1 MPYWE
6 PIRDD
11 QTNYT
16 YSIDNVVVWFRLYY
30 PEDVLCQE
38 ILDFISNR
46 LDFDYD
52 HFQSFKFACF
62 RDQFSFRLGDGYSF
76 WLGASFNGAKGT
88 ADPFVALD
96 FNPNKV
102 IRFQHFAEIYNFVL
116 ARAKQVDF
124 KRFDLAIDIP
134 VDRHYV
140 RLLKSGKRSYTR
152 IEDSALT
159 EYLGKHNSNGFTKV
173 YDKTAESDLD
183 YELTRVEVTCD
194 SLQPA
199 LPDIHLEQYQ
209 TSIDFD
215 FDLNKTDKVLVEL
228 LRRCDNTDRAYWFRQ
243 LGRVKQEKIKP
254 YVFSEA
260 DMFKYDKAAILHVL
274 EVVENIA
281 ADNLE
286 VYSDTIIKQLVE
298 TSKQSSETRFT
309 DIPFEKMRLEVP
321 ESWCNDDNDT

>member
-1 MPYWE
+1 MALLSYWE

-102 IRFQHFAEIYNFVL
+102 MRFQHFAEIYNFVL

-124 KRFDLAIDIP
+124 KRFDLAIDVP
-134 VDRHYV
+134 V
-140 RLLKSGKRSYTR
+140 KRSDVFMYKGR
-152 IEDSALT
+152 RKLT
-159 EYLGKHNSNGFTKV
+159 VDPDEEEELFIGNSWENFTHYLGRRSSVGRVKLYNKQR
-173 YDKTAESDLD
+173 ESKLN
-183 YELTRVEVTCD
+183 YPLTRVELTCAPD
-194 SLQPA
+194 SDMDKYMPTVKYFDDLQMVFNDLKISGSDRLILRRVLEHPDELGELPYVKRKKIDEILEHYTKTVEVNKGIYA
-199 LPDIHLEQYQ
+199 LILLNLNKFR
-209 TSIDFD
+209 TMI
-215 FDLNKTDKVLVEL
+215 DLNGYEKLPFNNGFAEKVEIEEFNMDELV
-228 LRRCDNTDRAYWFRQ
+228 
-243 LGRVKQEKIKP
+243 V
-254 YVFSEA
+254 
-260 DMFKYDKAAILHVL
+260 
-274 EVVENIA
+274 
-281 ADNLE
+281 
-286 VYSDTIIKQLVE
+286 
-298 TSKQSSETRFT
+298 
-309 DIPFEKMRLEVP
+309 
-321 ESWCNDDNDT
+321 

>member
-1 MPYWE
+1 MALLPYWE

-102 IRFQHFAEIYNFVL
+102 MRFQHFAEIYNFVF

-134 VDRHYV
+134 V
-140 RLLKSGKRSYTR
+140 KRSDVFMYKGR
-152 IEDSALT
+152 RKLT
-159 EYLGKHNSNGFTKV
+159 VDPDEEEELFIGNSWENFTHYLGRRSSVGRVKLYNKQRESNLN
-173 YDKTAESDLD
+173 YP
-183 YELTRVEVTCD
+183 LTRVELTCAPD
-194 SLQPA
+194 SDMDKYMPTVKYFDDLQMVFNDLKISGSDRLILRRVLEHPDELGE
-199 LPDIHLEQYQ
+199 LPQVKKKKINEILEHYTKTVEVNKGIYDQVLLNLF
-209 TSIDFD
+209 SFRNMI
-215 FDLNKTDKVLVEL
+215 DLNGYEKLPFNNGFAEKVEIEEFNMDELV
-228 LRRCDNTDRAYWFRQ
+228 
-243 LGRVKQEKIKP
+243 V
-254 YVFSEA
+254 
-260 DMFKYDKAAILHVL
+260 
-274 EVVENIA
+274 
-281 ADNLE
+281 
-286 VYSDTIIKQLVE
+286 
-298 TSKQSSETRFT
+298 
-309 DIPFEKMRLEVP
+309 
-321 ESWCNDDNDT
+321 

>member
-1 MPYWE
+1 MALLPYWE

-16 YSIDNVVVWFRLYY
+16 YSIDNIVVWFRLYY

-102 IRFQHFAEIYNFVL
+102 MRFQHFAEIYNFVL
-116 ARAKQVDF
+116 ARSKQVDF

-134 VDRHYV
+134 V
-140 RLLKSGKRSYTR
+140 KRSDVFMYKGR
-152 IEDSALT
+152 RKLT
-159 EYLGKHNSNGFTKV
+159 VDPDEEEELFIGNSWENFTHYLGRRSSVGRVKLYNKQRESNLN
-173 YDKTAESDLD
+173 YP
-183 YELTRVEVTCD
+183 LTRVELTCAPD
-194 SLQPA
+194 SDMDKYMPTVKYFDDLQMV
-199 LPDIHLEQYQ
+199 
-209 TSIDFD
+209 FN
-215 FDLNKTDKVLVEL
+215 DLKISGSDRLI
-228 LRRCDNTDRAYWFRQ
+228 LRRVLEHPDELGELSYYQRKRFDDILEHYTKTVEVNKGIYDNILMKLFSFRNMID
-243 LGRVKQEKIKP
+243 LSGYEKLP
-254 YVFSEA
+254 FNNGFSEKVEIEEFNM
-260 DMFKYDKAAILHVL
+260 DEL
-274 EVVENIA
+274 VV
-281 ADNLE
+281 
-286 VYSDTIIKQLVE
+286 
-298 TSKQSSETRFT
+298 
-309 DIPFEKMRLEVP
+309 
-321 ESWCNDDNDT
+321 

>member
-1 MPYWE
+1 MALLPYWE

-102 IRFQHFAEIYNFVL
+102 MRFQHFAEIYNFVL

-134 VDRHYV
+134 V
-140 RLLKSGKRSYTR
+140 KRSDVFMYKGR
-152 IEDSALT
+152 RKLT
-159 EYLGKHNSNGFTKV
+159 VDPDEEEELFIGNSWENFTHYLGRRSSVGRVKLYNKQRESNLN
-173 YDKTAESDLD
+173 YP
-183 YELTRVEVTCD
+183 LTRVELTCVPD
-194 SLQPA
+194 SDMDKYMPMVKYFDDLQMVFNDLKISGSDRLILRRVLEHPDELGELPQVKKKKINEILEHYTKTVEVNKGIYA
-199 LPDIHLEQYQ
+199 LILLN
-209 TSIDFD
+209 
-215 FDLNKTDKVLVEL
+215 LNKFRTMIDLSGYEKLPFNNGFAEKVEIEEFNMDELV
-228 LRRCDNTDRAYWFRQ
+228 
-243 LGRVKQEKIKP
+243 V
-254 YVFSEA
+254 
-260 DMFKYDKAAILHVL
+260 
-274 EVVENIA
+274 
-281 ADNLE
+281 
-286 VYSDTIIKQLVE
+286 
-298 TSKQSSETRFT
+298 
-309 DIPFEKMRLEVP
+309 
-321 ESWCNDDNDT
+321 

>member
-1 MPYWE
+1 MALLPYWE

-16 YSIDNVVVWFRLYY
+16 YSIDNIVVWFRLYY

-102 IRFQHFAEIYNFVL
+102 MRFQHFAEIYNFVL

-134 VDRHYV
+134 V
-140 RLLKSGKRSYTR
+140 KRSDVFMYKGR
-152 IEDSALT
+152 RKLT
-159 EYLGKHNSNGFTKV
+159 VDPDEEEELFIGNSWENFTHYLGRRSSVGRVKLYNKQR
-173 YDKTAESDLD
+173 ESKLN
-183 YELTRVEVTCD
+183 YPLTRVELTCAPD
-194 SLQPA
+194 SDMDKYMPTVKYFDDLQMVFNDLKISGSDRLILRRVLEHPDELGELSYYQRKRFDDILEHYTKMVEVNKGIYA
-199 LPDIHLEQYQ
+199 LILLN
-209 TSIDFD
+209 
-215 FDLNKTDKVLVEL
+215 LNKFRTMIDLSGYEKLPFNNGFAEKVEIEEFNMDELV
-228 LRRCDNTDRAYWFRQ
+228 
-243 LGRVKQEKIKP
+243 V
-254 YVFSEA
+254 
-260 DMFKYDKAAILHVL
+260 
-274 EVVENIA
+274 
-281 ADNLE
+281 
-286 VYSDTIIKQLVE
+286 
-298 TSKQSSETRFT
+298 
-309 DIPFEKMRLEVP
+309 
-321 ESWCNDDNDT
+321 